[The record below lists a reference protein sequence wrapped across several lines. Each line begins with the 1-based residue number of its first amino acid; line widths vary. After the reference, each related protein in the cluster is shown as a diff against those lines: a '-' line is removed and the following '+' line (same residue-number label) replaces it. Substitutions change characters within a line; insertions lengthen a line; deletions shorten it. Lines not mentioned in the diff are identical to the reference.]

1 MAVGTDEKNFHA
13 AAGADDEKP
22 SPVQQPSGV
31 TKELGDGDDSSEKNA
46 RNELIRNA
54 RLATEKEH
62 NMSLLQG
69 IKLYPKAI
77 GWSILISTCIV
88 MEGYDVSLINN
99 FYGNSQFNRKY
110 GEPYIT
116 HDGKTDYQVSA
127 AWQAGLSN
135 GAVVVR
141 SILIDYV
148 LIGLR
153 GLLCRSFFFFA
164 AVLIQSHR
172 ARFLG

>member
-1 MAVGTDEKNFHA
+1 MVVGTDEKNFHSVTNN
-13 AAGADDEKP
+13 DEEL
-22 SPVQQPSGV
+22 SPVQQAPRPNNGL
-31 TKELGDGDDSSEKNA
+31 EENDGPDEKSDLKD
-46 RNELIRNA
+46 LIRNA

-88 MEGYDVSLINN
+88 MEGYDVALINN

-110 GEPYIT
+110 GEPYTTPKGTI
-116 HDGKTDYQVSA
+116 DYQVSP
-127 AWQAGLSN
+127 AWQAGISN

-141 SILIDYV
+141 
-148 LIGLR
+148 
-153 GLLCRSFFFFA
+153 
-164 AVLIQSHR
+164 
-172 ARFLG
+172 

>member
-1 MAVGTDEKNFHA
+1 MEVGTDEKNFHSVTNN
-13 AAGADDEKP
+13 DEELY
-22 SPVQQPSGV
+22 PVQQAPRPDHGSG
-31 TKELGDGDDSSEKNA
+31 ENDEPDGKSDLDD
-46 RNELIRNA
+46 LVRNA

-88 MEGYDVSLINN
+88 MEGYDVALINN

-110 GEPYIT
+110 GEPYVTPKGTI
-116 HDGKTDYQVSA
+116 DYQVSA
-127 AWQAGLSN
+127 AWQAGISN

-141 SILIDYV
+141 
-148 LIGLR
+148 
-153 GLLCRSFFFFA
+153 
-164 AVLIQSHR
+164 
-172 ARFLG
+172 